1 MPLSCFGGLR
11 LFAKSLDC
19 WYVSFTNISV
29 LMLIFATQSL
39 LLCFVSW
46 GFWRLLRRLV
56 IKTGLDNVAGPPSG
70 SFIKGNFA
78 QLFDINAWKFHQEIA
93 EQFGR
98 VVGIHG
104 PFGTKQLYVFDPKA
118 LHHIVIKDQNIF
130 EETESFIE
138 TNRAFLGHG
147 LLGTLGDTHRRQRKM
162 LNPLF
167 SVAHMRHMIPMFYD
181 VANKLH
187 TAIQISVANGPQEI
201 EILRWMTRAALE
213 MIGQSGFGY
222 SFDSLVEGQDVHPF
236 SKAVKEFLPV
246 SFEMAF
252 LREYIF
258 PKVVNV
264 GPARFR
270 RFVVNLMPFT
280 NIRRLR
286 DIVDVMDATSVEIY
300 TAKTTALA
308 QGDEAVIK
316 QIGQGKDIMSIL
328 MKTNMEAADEDKLP
342 ETEILGQVCDVVRL
356 PCAVFLES
364 ASFTTFDFYRTF
376 TFAAVDT
383 TSNALSRIL
392 HLLATHP
399 KAQETL
405 RQELTKA
412 RKEHGPDIP
421 YDALVALPFLDA
433 VCRETLRLYPP
444 APTVLRVARQDV
456 ALPLSVPIKGKDG
469 SDIHALT
476 VPKGT
481 NIVISILSS
490 NRDPALWGPDVLEW
504 KPERW
509 MSPLPE
515 ALLDARI
522 PGVYSH
528 MMTFLGGSRACIGF
542 KFSQLEMKV
551 IMSVLL
557 SQFRFSPSK
566 QEILW
571 DMGIVVT
578 PSLKGQPSK
587 PQLPIVIERVEQ
599 AV

>member
-1 MPLSCFGGLR
+1 MS
-11 LFAKSLDC
+11 
-19 WYVSFTNISV
+19 IS
-29 LMLIFATQSL
+29 MLITATQGL

-46 GFWRLLRRLV
+46 GFSRLLRRLV
-56 IKTGLDNVAGPPSG
+56 IKTDLDNVAGPPSG

-78 QLFDINAWKFHQEIA
+78 QLFDVNGWKFHQDLA

-104 PFGTKQLYVFDPKA
+104 SFGTKQLYVFDPKA
-118 LHHIVIKDQNIF
+118 LHHIIIKVFRTDQNIF
-130 EETESFIE
+130 EETESFIAA
-138 TNRAFLGHG
+138 NRVSFGYG
-147 LLGTLGDTHRRQRKM
+147 LLGTLGDVHRRQRKM

-167 SVAHMRHMIPMFYD
+167 SIAHMRHMVPMFYD
-181 VANKLH
+181 VGNKLH
-187 TAIQISVANGPQEI
+187 NAIQINVASGPQEI

-222 SFDSLVEGQDVHPF
+222 SFDPLVEGQDVHPF
-236 SKAVKEFLPV
+236 SKAVKEFVPV
-246 SFEMAF
+246 SFKMAF
-252 LREYIF
+252 FREYIF
-258 PKVVNV
+258 PKVVKI
-264 GPARFR
+264 GTARFR
-270 RFVVNLMPFT
+270 RFVVDLIPLT
-280 NIRRLR
+280 NVRRLR
-286 DIVDVMDATSVEIY
+286 DIVNVMDATSVEIY
-300 TAKTTALA
+300 TAKKNALA

-316 QIGQGKDIMSIL
+316 QIGRGKDIMSIL

-342 ETEILGQVCDVVRL
+342 ETEILGQM
-356 PCAVFLES
+356 S
-364 ASFTTFDFYRTF
+364 TF

-412 RKEHGPDIP
+412 RKEHGPEIP
-421 YDALVALPFLDA
+421 YDELVALPFLDA

-444 APTVLRVARQDV
+444 VPTVSRVARQDV
-456 ALPLSVPIKGKDG
+456 VMPLSVPIKGKDG
-469 SDIHALT
+469 SDIHAIT
-476 VPKGT
+476 VPKDT
-481 NIVISILSS
+481 KIVISIQNA
-490 NRDPALWGPDVLEW
+490 NRDPALWGPDALEW

-509 MSPLPE
+509 MSPLPDV
-515 ALLDARI
+515 LVDARM

-528 MMTFLGGSRACIGF
+528 LMTFLGGSRACIGF

-551 IMSVLL
+551 IMSVLF
-557 SQFRFSPSK
+557 SQFRFTPSK

-571 DMGIVVT
+571 EMGGIVT

-587 PQLPIVIERVEQ
+587 PQLPIIIERVEQ